1 MHVATSTKYMPG
13 VSSQFCILILE
24 YLKKWGEGGGIFYR
38 FKIKLVRKDFLCVN
52 AKILD
57 KIFHFL
63 ISKILKTRLS
73 GLRAPLLATILAFS
87 VKGTDRLC
95 KVVELSKQC
104 CGKLL

>member
-24 YLKKWGEGGGIFYR
+24 YLKKWGEWGGVFFIDLKLNLSEKTFCVSTQKYL
-38 FKIKLVRKDFLCVN
+38 IKYF
-52 AKILD
+52 I
-57 KIFHFL
+57 FL

-95 KVVELSKQC
+95 IVELSKQC